1 MATGSLALGGFAWL
15 SVSRVETH
23 VANFSDQNA
32 WYKYYEP
39 PFYCYPTDTDITF
52 SVLTI
57 TFELRPNESIYFSF
71 TAQTFTDLVASDWS
85 RVTVFFKVDGIV
97 EPDPSAEV
105 GMYNGGFAT
114 NFMIHLQTVRH
125 DLSSGIHNVTVVI
138 RGYITANYVSESTL
152 FAQKVLL

>member
-71 TAQTFTDLVASDWS
+71 TAQAFTDLVASDWS

-138 RGYITANYVSESTL
+138 RGDITANYVSEST
-152 FAQKVLL
+152 